1 MTGYPATD
9 RYAGAAHGWA
19 TGARRVY
26 QPLAAELVSRT
37 PHSLRGR
44 LVLDV
49 GAGTGLGSTELVKAG
64 ARPVAV
70 DRSPDMLAWER
81 SSRPLAVVGDIARLP
96 LRDGAVDDVLA
107 AFVLNHLDDP
117 AAGLAELARV
127 TRPGGA
133 LLASVYSN
141 TNRSVVRDRVDATAM
156 THGFAFPGLV
166 PRAEGERDPAAR
178 QRARHGAH
186 RRRCRLA
193 GARRRRAPGERRRAD
208 SCGSGR
214 LPVRASAVRRLAG
227 RAGGAR
233 RRAVRHAAI
242 DAVTPVMEP
251 YQPIVVLLISH
262 RDIPACCQRPPH
274 RVGPSAAA
282 LRRWCR
288 GRSGIRPGR

>member
-49 GAGTGLGSTELVKAG
+49 GAGTGLGSTELLKAG

-156 THGFAFPGLV
+156 THGFAFPDWYLALKANVTPLLGSAPTMARTAGDAGWLV
-166 PRAEGERDPAAR
+166 RDVAERPVNVGVRTAADLVDYR
-178 QRARHGAH
+178 FGQAQYAGW
-186 RRRCRLA
+186 LA
-193 GARRRRAPGERRRAD
+193 G
-208 SCGSGR
+208 
-214 LPVRASAVRRLAG
+214 LA
-227 RAGGAR
+227 AAR

-251 YQPIVVLLISH
+251 YQPIVVLLVANRSVAEFDT
-262 RDIPACCQRPPH
+262 REVR
-274 RVGPSAAA
+274 SARAN
-282 LRRWCR
+282 CN
-288 GRSGIRPGR
+288 